1 MGCRCRPMP
10 FFYEKKLGQLVA
22 DNIGY
27 SYRAY
32 IKNNLYY
39 LPHLA
44 PV

>member
-1 MGCRCRPMP
+1 M
-10 FFYEKKLGQLVA
+10 KKQLGQLVA

-27 SYRAY
+27 SYRA
-32 IKNNLYY
+32 IIENNLYY